1 MLPLF
6 HIILQTPYLC
16 AKFRRT
22 MVSKSMKSL
31 LVAVF
36 SVFLLSFSHSAFSQE
51 NHQQHKA
58 TEEKFDPTTAI
69 LNHVQD
75 AYEFHFFTIGDF
87 HASIYLPVI
96 LYSPQKGLSIFSSKR
111 FGHDHDQEYDGY
123 HMKDEKT
130 IVAVDPNVK
139 VYDFSLTRN
148 VVQTLI
154 ALTLFTILMIKIAN
168 KYKKGHGVVSAPSGA
183 QSLMEPII
191 IFVREEV
198 AKVNLGKRW
207 ERYMPYLLTVFFFI
221 LINAL
226 FGMIPGAANVAGNI
240 AFTLILGL
248 ISLVVILFS
257 TTPHFWKHM
266 VWPPDVPFLVKVILV
281 PVELFGLFVIKP
293 GALIIRLF
301 ANMIAGHIVILAF
314 ISLIFIFGAMST
326 AAGWGFSPFSVIFV
340 VFDYF
345 IEILVAFIQAFIFT
359 ALTAIFIGQ
368 GFEGSDHDVP
378 HEDHAYI

>member
-1 MLPLF
+1 MSS
-6 HIILQTPYLC
+6 
-16 AKFRRT
+16 KF
-22 MVSKSMKSL
+22 MKSL

-36 SVFLLSFSHSAFSQE
+36 SVFLLSFSQTAFSQE
-51 NHQQHKA
+51 NHEEHKK

-75 AYEFHFFTIGDF
+75 AYEFHFFSVGDF
-87 HASIYLPVI
+87 HASVYLPVI

-111 FGHDHDQEYDGY
+111 FGHDHDQQYDGY
-123 HMKDEKT
+123 KMQGENAIVPVDEGVT
-130 IVAVDPNVK
+130 

-148 VVQTLI
+148 VIQMFI
-154 ALTLFTILMIKIAN
+154 ALALFTIVMIKIGN
-168 KYKKGHGVVSAPSGA
+168 KYKKGDGVVSAPSGA
-183 QSLMEPII
+183 QGFMEPII
-191 IFVREEV
+191 IFIRDNVG
-198 AKVNLGKRW
+198 KTNLGARW

-248 ISLVVILFS
+248 ISLVVILCS
-257 TTPHFWKHM
+257 TTTHFWKHIL
-266 VWPPDVPFLVKVILV
+266 WPPDVPFLVKVILV
-281 PVELFGLFVIKP
+281 PVELFGVFVIKP

-301 ANMIAGHIVILAF
+301 ANMVAGHIVILAF

-326 AAGWGFSPFSVIFV
+326 VAGAGFSPFSVIFV

-359 ALTAIFIGQ
+359 VLTAIFIGQ

-378 HEDHAYI
+378 TNDHAFA